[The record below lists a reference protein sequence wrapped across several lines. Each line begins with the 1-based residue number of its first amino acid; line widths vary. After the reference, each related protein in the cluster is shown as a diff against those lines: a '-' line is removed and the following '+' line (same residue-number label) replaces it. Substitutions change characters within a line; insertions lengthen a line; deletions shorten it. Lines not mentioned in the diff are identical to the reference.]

1 MNNNTLI
8 AGFEDIMTHIK
19 NQEIRIKKL
28 EEEKKEL
35 HNSRSDS
42 DADYEKLVDKNN
54 NDNLNFADI
63 LSERDDEIKK
73 LKDDLMRDE
82 LDVDDVK
89 DANLSLKELI
99 DELREE
105 NKKLKNT
112 LDVWENPTGRTFV
125 EEIQKLKKENEKLR
139 QWQLSDE
146 MIDDISAENIDEFE
160 RDVRDNWDELNKEAW
175 PTPTRVLEKKL
186 KAAETKVEELKEE
199 NEKFGNHI
207 AEQEQE
213 LQELRVENTKIHTL
227 EACNGMQKEKISEL
241 KEEIDELEE
250 ETTPLTTGPVS
261 ILQEKNY
268 KLEKELV
275 TLHEY
280 LRQFSAAGKEA
291 VRMTKDIIMNLMIKI
306 IKELCDE
313 DSVDIEKEWQADTR
327 GVKWTDKDYNDFM
340 INICKDMDDD
350 NWNDFG
356 GITLEWKD
364 DTLYFRRVEP

>member
-28 EEEKKEL
+28 EEDKKEL
-35 HNSRSDS
+35 HNIIDS
-42 DADYEKLVDKNN
+42 TNADYEKLVDKNN

-73 LKDDLMRDE
+73 LKE
-82 LDVDDVK
+82 
-89 DANLSLKELI
+89 
-99 DELREE
+99 
-105 NKKLKNT
+105 
-112 LDVWENPTGRTFV
+112 
-125 EEIQKLKKENEKLR
+125 ENEKL
-139 QWQLSDE
+139 
-146 MIDDISAENIDEFE
+146 
-160 RDVRDNWDELNKEAW
+160 
-175 PTPTRVLEKKL
+175 
-186 KAAETKVEELKEE
+186 
-199 NEKFGNHI
+199 
-207 AEQEQE
+207 
-213 LQELRVENTKIHTL
+213 
-227 EACNGMQKEKISEL
+227 
-241 KEEIDELEE
+241 KEEIKELEE
-250 ETTPLTTGPVS
+250 ETTPLTVSGPHRL
-261 ILQEKNY
+261 LQEKND
-268 KLEKELV
+268 KLTKELV
-275 TLHEY
+275 AAHEY
-280 LRQFSAAGKEA
+280 LRVIAELQNERPGD
-291 VRMTKDIIMNLMIKI
+291 RMTKDIIMNLMIKI

>member
-28 EEEKKEL
+28 TAAKEEADKLYYTEYNGKTYEPWELKEENKKL
-35 HNSRSDS
+35 HNIIDS
-42 DADYEKLVDKNN
+42 TNADYEKLVDKNN

-73 LKDDLMRDE
+73 LNDQYD
-82 LDVDDVK
+82 
-89 DANLSLKELI
+89 NLQA
-99 DELREE
+99 E
-105 NKKLKNT
+105 NDHL
-112 LDVWENPTGRTFV
+112 LGHHLE
-125 EEIQKLKKENEKLR
+125 LKKENEKLKKECRDLR
-139 QWQLSDE
+139 QWHLSDD
-146 MIDDISAENIDEFE
+146 MINDISAENIDEFE
-160 RDVRDNWDELNKEAW
+160 RDVRDNWDELNGVGSFSGP
-175 PTPTRVLEKKL
+175 PTSQVLEKKI
-186 KAAETKVEELKEE
+186 VD
-199 NEKFGNHI
+199 
-207 AEQEQE
+207 QERE
-213 LQELRVENTKIHTL
+213 LQELRTLPASIEIL
-227 EACNGMQKEKISEL
+227 EACNGMQKVRIK
-241 KEEIDELEE
+241 ELEE
-250 ETTPLTTGPVS
+250 ETTPLTAGPVS
-261 ILQEKNY
+261 ILQEKND
-268 KLEKELV
+268 KLTKELV
-275 TLHEY
+275 TAHEY

-313 DSVDIEKEWQADTR
+313 ESVDIEKEWQADTR

-340 INICKDMDDD
+340 INICKEMDDD

>member
-28 EEEKKEL
+28 EEENKKLKDTTAWEDYEQILKDAAQKKIDSLEEENKKL
-35 HNSRSDS
+35 HNIIDS
-42 DADYEKLVDKNN
+42 TNADYEKLVDKNN

-89 DANLSLKELI
+89 DANLSLKE
-99 DELREE
+99 E
-105 NKKLKNT
+105 N
-112 LDVWENPTGRTFV
+112 E
-125 EEIQKLKKENEKLR
+125 KLKKECRDLR
-139 QWQLSDE
+139 QWHLSDD
-146 MIDDISAENIDEFE
+146 MINDISAENIDEFE
-160 RDVRDNWDELNKEAW
+160 RDVRDNWDELNGVGSFSGP
-175 PTPTRVLEKKL
+175 PTSQVLAKKL
-186 KAAETKVEELKEE
+186 KEQMEANNTHDTTCMCDVCEE
-199 NEKFGNHI
+199 NDK
-207 AEQEQE
+207 
-213 LQELRVENTKIHTL
+213 
-227 EACNGMQKEKISEL
+227 
-241 KEEIDELEE
+241 
-250 ETTPLTTGPVS
+250 LT
-261 ILQEKNY
+261 
-268 KLEKELV
+268 KELV
-275 TLHEY
+275 TVHEY
-280 LRQFSAAGKEA
+280 LWSKDGA
-291 VRMTKDIIMNLMIKI
+291 VWQTRMTKDIIMNLMIKI

-340 INICKDMDDD
+340 INICKEMDDD

-356 GITLEWKD
+356 GISLQWKD

>member
-28 EEEKKEL
+28 EEENKKLKDTTAWEDYEQILKDAAQKKIDSLEEENKKL
-35 HNSRSDS
+35 HNITDTTN
-42 DADYEKLVDKNN
+42 ADYEKLVDKNN

-125 EEIQKLKKENEKLR
+125 EEIQKLKKENEKWEADDDNLTKIMSMINT
-139 QWQLSDE
+139 LDE
-146 MIDDISAENIDEFE
+146 DFSVNGADDLYECVKELVDEKYLPLHAEFMGKTTNSIILKDDVISFQAAEN
-160 RDVRDNWDELNKEAW
+160 
-175 PTPTRVLEKKL
+175 EK
-186 KAAETKVEELKEE
+186 LKEE
-199 NEKFGNHI
+199 
-207 AEQEQE
+207 
-213 LQELRVENTKIHTL
+213 
-227 EACNGMQKEKISEL
+227 ISEL
-241 KEEIDELEE
+241 KEEIERLLGGAD
-250 ETTPLTTGPVS
+250 V
-261 ILQEKNY
+261 
-268 KLEKELV
+268 
-275 TLHEY
+275 
-280 LRQFSAAGKEA
+280 

-306 IKELCDE
+306 IKELCDD

-340 INICKDMDDD
+340 INICKEMDDD

-356 GITLEWKD
+356 GISLQWKD